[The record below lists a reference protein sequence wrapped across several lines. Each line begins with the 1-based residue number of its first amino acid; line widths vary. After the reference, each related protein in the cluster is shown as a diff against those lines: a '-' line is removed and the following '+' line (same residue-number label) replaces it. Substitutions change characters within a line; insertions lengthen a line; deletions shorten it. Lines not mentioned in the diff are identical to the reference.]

1 MILIKSKKEI
11 DYIRESCQIVAET
24 LQLVKRYAKPGV
36 STLELDKIAEDW
48 IRSNDGIPAFKG
60 FKQYG
65 IMDFPGTICASIDEV
80 VVHGIPSNRVLEEGQ
95 IFFEVSIIF
104 SLERVNEQLPYS
116 RFLSLFIN
124 YFHHLSPFSVE

>member
-80 VVHGIPSNRVLEEGQ
+80 VVHGIPSNRVLD
-95 IFFEVSIIF
+95 SI
-104 SLERVNEQLPYS
+104 S
-116 RFLSLFIN
+116 
-124 YFHHLSPFSVE
+124 H